1 MKPVLTLRVARPTDQ
16 LAAIAA
22 MYTRGL
28 GFSVLA
34 EFTAHD
40 GFDGVVVG
48 HPGQPYH
55 LEFTTQHG
63 HVVGRA
69 PTAEHLLVFYV
80 TDRAEWETACS
91 QMIDAGF
98 RVVQSPNPYWEL
110 RGRTF
115 EDLDGYRV
123 VLENA
128 AWSR

>member
-1 MKPVLTLRVARPTDQ
+1 MKPVSTLRVARPTDQ
-16 LAAIAA
+16 LAAITA

-40 GFDGVVVG
+40 GFDGVIVG
-48 HPGQPYH
+48 QPGQPYH

-63 HVVGRA
+63 HVVGAHQQR
-69 PTAEHLLVFYV
+69 
-80 TDRAEWETACS
+80 S
-91 QMIDAGF
+91 
-98 RVVQSPNPYWEL
+98 
-110 RGRTF
+110 
-115 EDLDGYRV
+115 EDLDEYRV